1 MGNSLM
7 ATYNR
12 IPIAMTKG
20 EGSYVWG
27 ADGAKYLDF
36 CVGIATCSLGHVPPY
51 VKERVEK
58 QLNML
63 WHCSNLYEIP
73 IQEELA
79 DMLTANSCFDKVFF
93 CNSGAEANEGAL
105 KLARKYGKE
114 AKGPDCYEV
123 VTFTQSFHGR
133 TMATLAATGQEKI
146 QKGFEPLMPG
156 FRYLPYNDID
166 ALDSVNTAKTCA
178 VLLEVI
184 QGEGGVNTA
193 DDQWLKAV
201 ETLCRDNGILL
212 MVDEVQ
218 TGVGRT
224 GSLFAY
230 QQSGIEPD
238 VMTLAKGLGSGFPI
252 GALLASDKTAAV
264 FGPGT
269 HGSTFGGNLL
279 ACSAAL
285 ATLQFMLETNIPQQ
299 AEKLGKYLAES
310 LTGLQARYPQIQE
323 VRGRG
328 LLCGFV
334 IPEQAAAVMEKA
346 RGQGVLVLMAGPD
359 VVRILPPLTCT
370 KEEIDHCIR
379 VLDASLA
386 AL

>member
-12 IPIAMTKG
+12 IPIAMAKG
-20 EGSYVWG
+20 EGSHVWD
-27 ADGAKYLDF
+27 ADGTKYLDF
-36 CVGIATCSLGHVPPY
+36 CVGIATCSLGHVPAY
-51 VKERVEK
+51 VKERVEH
-58 QLNML
+58 QLNTL

-79 DMLTANSCFDKVFF
+79 SVLTANTCFDKAFF

-114 AKGPDCYEV
+114 TKGPDCFEV

-146 QKGFEPLMPG
+146 QTGFEPLMPG
-156 FRYLPYNDID
+156 FRCLSFNDVA
-166 ALDSVNTAKTCA
+166 ALGTVDTETTCA
-178 VLLEVI
+178 VLLEIV

-193 DDQWLKAV
+193 EGPWLEAV
-201 ETLCRDNGILL
+201 ATLCRENDMLL

-230 QQSGIEPD
+230 QQTGIEPD
-238 VMTLAKGLGSGFPI
+238 VMTLAKGLGSGFPV
-252 GALLASDKTAAV
+252 GALLANDKAAAV

-269 HGSTFGGNLL
+269 HGSTFGGNPL

-285 ATLQFMLETNIPQQ
+285 ATLEYMLEKDIPQQ
-299 AEKLGKYLAES
+299 AAALGSYLAAE
-310 LTGLQARYPQIQE
+310 LGELQKRHPQIQE

-328 LLCGFV
+328 LLCGFL
-334 IPEQAAAVMEKA
+334 IPGQAAAVMEKA
-346 RGQGVLVLMAGPD
+346 REQGVLVLMAGPD

-370 KEEIDHCIR
+370 EQEIDHCIR
-379 VLDASLA
+379 VLDASLS